1 MGGLYD
7 PRFEHDACGLAAVV
21 RLDGVRTHEV
31 VAAGVEA
38 LRNMDHRGASGSD
51 PETGDGAGILLQ
63 VPDAFFRR
71 VVREEL
77 QMELPPPGQ
86 YAVGMAFLPREP
98 GLRLRCEELFVR
110 ICAEE
115 GHRALGWRDV
125 PVRSDRIGELAR
137 LSEPVVRQ
145 LFVERRGGDDEAF
158 ERKLAVIRRRVEKEA
173 GAGGVEMADFSVVS
187 LSSRTIVYKGLLRA
201 RQLDATTP
209 IWRLPTSPPR
219 WCSCTRGSR
228 RTRLA
233 PGIWR
238 IRSTFSATTARSTRC
253 AATAPG

>member
-1 MGGLYD
+1 MPGLYD

-63 VPDAFFRR
+63 VPDAFLRR
-71 VVREEL
+71 VVREQL
-77 QMELPPPGQ
+77 QLELPAPGQ
-86 YAVGMAFLPREP
+86 YAIGMAFLPREP

-145 LFVERRGGDDEAF
+145 LFVERRGGGDEAF
-158 ERKLAVIRRRVEKEA
+158 ER
-173 GAGGVEMADFSVVS
+173 
-187 LSSRTIVYKGLLRA
+187 
-201 RQLDATTP
+201 
-209 IWRLPTSPPR
+209 
-219 WCSCTRGSR
+219 
-228 RTRLA
+228 
-233 PGIWR
+233 
-238 IRSTFSATTARSTRC
+238 
-253 AATAPG
+253 